1 MNVYFP
7 DTANIGKRNTRAIL
21 FLFLSCIISIFYI
34 FAENIYAPKLTVY
47 VYNPITLYVVTFM
60 TSVVFFSCALAVIS
74 YKSKKLAAISVIA
87 AIILVASVSLLLGAS
102 PEQLLLALA
111 FIPSGTL
118 LSMCI
123 SRGLEKAH
131 TVVGNAVIIALV
143 FAFASMIYIYSS
155 LGEVSRAT
163 IAYIVNIFREA
174 FVSFYTQYSAQTG
187 ITGIDV
193 SATFDMF
200 VAIFPAFF
208 CVVASV
214 ISYITATLSRALILG
229 QGAISDSLTRWPL
242 KMSRLASLVFI
253 TALIFSMLSFSG
265 TGKTL
270 IITMYNLMLILSPGF
285 FLIGIRTSL
294 MHFRRP
300 SLFTIIFGVIVL
312 VSCLNNPILL
322 VLLVASSGALD
333 NLFPGVRAI
342 LYGEHPKKRDN

>member
-1 MNVYFP
+1 ME
-7 DTANIGKRNTRAIL
+7 ISL
-21 FLFLSCIISIFYI
+21 EIIREASIR
-34 FAENIYAPKLTVY
+34 V
-47 VYNPITLYVVTFM
+47 
-60 TSVVFFSCALAVIS
+60 
-74 YKSKKLAAISVIA
+74 
-87 AIILVASVSLLLGAS
+87 
-102 PEQLLLALA
+102 PEATG
-111 FIPSGTL
+111 GTL
-118 LSMCI
+118 SI
-123 SRGLEKAH
+123 
-131 TVVGNAVIIALV
+131 VG
-143 FAFASMIYIYSS
+143 
-155 LGEVSRAT
+155 
-163 IAYIVNIFREA
+163 
-174 FVSFYTQYSAQTG
+174 
-187 ITGIDV
+187 
-193 SATFDMF
+193 
-200 VAIFPAFF
+200 
-208 CVVASV
+208 
-214 ISYITATLSRALILG
+214 ALILG

-265 TGKTL
+265 TGETL